1 MNYENEVWKPV
12 PGYEGHYEASSAGRI
27 RKAKS
32 NNIVV
37 PRLFNNRFV
46 VLLYDGVKR
55 QNKGCVLG
63 RIVWK
68 AFVDDGIMPSTL
80 VMHRDGDVTN
90 CSIDNLYVMSRSER
104 CKQVNQGTPHALL
117 INGVWYVACGTK
129 KVTCKSRREASYRA
143 YEIITGRSSFSDFIT
158 ENRKRGHNTMNQV
171 KVKHYSINRVDG
183 MYRLRVRVAP
193 GKWKGCG
200 YYDSRRLAAAAA
212 NEILAT
218 GVISAASKKRKTA
231 SKYAGV
237 TMSKSTGR
245 IYWIVQYKGKYV
257 ASFRCEHI
265 AGFVAKMVR
274 DGVIP
279 PEPIGRNTMKK
290 NKRCGQA

>member
-12 PGYEGHYEASSAGRI
+12 VGYEGHYEVSSAGRI
-27 RKAKS
+27 RKAES
-32 NNIVV
+32 NDIVV
-37 PRLFNNRFV
+37 PRLFNNRRV
-46 VLLYDGVKR
+46 VYLYNGAKR
-55 QNKGCVLG
+55 QIKGRVLG
-63 RIVWK
+63 RLVWQ

-104 CKQVNQGTPHALL
+104 CRQVKQGTPHAAL
-117 INGVWYVACGTK
+117 INGAWCVVHRTK
-129 KVTCKSRREASYRA
+129 KVKCRSRREASSRA
-143 YEIITGRSSFSDFIT
+143 YEIITGRSSFSDFIA
-158 ENRKRGHNTMNQV
+158 ENRKRGNNTMNQA

-183 MYRLRVRVAP
+183 MYRLRVRVAR

-200 YYDSRRLAAAAA
+200 YYDSRRLAVRAA
-212 NEILAT
+212 NEILTT
-218 GVISAASKKRKTA
+218 GVISTTPKKRKSA

-245 IYWIVQYKGKYV
+245 LKWIVHYNGKYV

-265 AGFVAKMVR
+265 AGFVSNLVQSGA
-274 DGVIP
+274 IP
-279 PEPIGRNTMKK
+279 PDSFRRNPKK
-290 NKRCGQA
+290 